1 MFDFIHPEPSW
12 KRGDDRRFTPAR
24 PVWVNLARLYP
35 RPTEVRP
42 FPEGWDLQAVVPGEQ
57 TAWLK
62 TTTGDW
68 VAEVRYSVRRGDG
81 GGGVPHTAWVPAD
94 AVQLRQDAPARKGHK
109 H

>member
-1 MFDFIHPEPSW
+1 M
-12 KRGDDRRFTPAR
+12 RGGDRRFKPPR
-24 PVWVNLARLYP
+24 PVWVDLARLYP

-42 FPEGWDLQAVVPGEQ
+42 FPEGWDLQAEVPGEQ

-62 TTTGDW
+62 TTTGAW

-94 AVQLRQDAPARKGHK
+94 AVRLRRDAPARKDRK
-109 H
+109 R